1 MNLKHIATTIAL
13 LGSGALVL
21 TACNK
26 EKGSTEVPGGEGGEA
41 GEAQCA
47 ADDHPAEGHCGGDS
61 ADGADAAEGDA
72 EEAGEEVE
80 EAADEAEAAADEPE

>member
-1 MNLKHIATTIAL
+1 MNYKHIATTIAL
-13 LGSGALVL
+13 LGSSTLVL
-21 TACNK
+21 TGCNK
-26 EKGSTEVPGGEGGEA
+26 QKGGTEVPGGEGGEA

-72 EEAGEEVE
+72 
-80 EAADEAEAAADEPE
+80 DEAEGAASDAE